1 MKILTLNEENKKNIL
16 ENLLKRSPNQYEAQT
31 AVVAEILDNVKQN
44 KDAALFDYTKRFEK
58 DLKRCLKRG
67 LNIQLIQ
74 EAIALLA
81 ETGTLPAKYRPHK
94 LSGQFDGCWEC
105 HIQPDWLMT
114 WKQNDTELTLLF
126 LQTGTHSDLF

>member
-1 MKILTLNEENKKNIL
+1 MYRI
-16 ENLLKRSPNQYEAQT
+16 
-31 AVVAEILDNVKQN
+31 
-44 KDAALFDYTKRFEK
+44 DYTKRFEK

-67 LNIQLIQ
+67 LNILLIQ
-74 EAIALLA
+74 EAISLLA
-81 ETGTLPAKYRPHK
+81 EAGTLPTKYRPHK